1 MKKTI
6 AKLLLTGV
14 VSFGTIGTLAVE
26 EKKIENKVEDKK
38 ITLEEAKEK
47 VLSQVSGTI
56 ENTKEE
62 HDEYTI
68 YTRSGNYIYEVE
80 VDKLT
85 GKVTEVDKEL
95 VKQEV
100 KQKVTSLDS
109 AKSIALSKVNG
120 TVVKTSEDDDDY
132 SIYIKKDNYIY
143 EIEVD
148 KLTGKVE
155 EIDKEK
161 VKQPA
166 SQKNKNITLDKAKE
180 LALKKVNGKI
190 VSSRS
195 DEEDYEIIIQKDN
208 YMYELDVDKKTGRI
222 DDMDREVIKNRDNVI
237 SLEKAKEIAL
247 NKVNGTIQSV
257 DYDQDDLE
265 YSIEIMSNHVEYEVE
280 IDGLSGKVLKVEK
293 DD

>member
-62 HDEYTI
+62 RDEYTI

-100 KQKVTSLDS
+100 KQKETSLDS